1 MIVLVSV
8 MVASWKGL
16 LFIVV
21 DRDTC
26 FDNLVSK
33 VIFRVKVCC
42 IVLVDDWLIKLPC
55 YWSFLSYAFLLAIK
69 TLNVI
74 VSQNL
79 SFRRSVLLGHLIA
92 GVLLVFVNVG
102 CEV

>member
-1 MIVLVSV
+1 M
-8 MVASWKGL
+8 
-16 LFIVV
+16 
-21 DRDTC
+21 
-26 FDNLVSK
+26 
-33 VIFRVKVCC
+33 
-42 IVLVDDWLIKLPC
+42 
-55 YWSFLSYAFLLAIK
+55 K

-102 CEV
+102 CEVYAPLTADFDSAEFVLRQI